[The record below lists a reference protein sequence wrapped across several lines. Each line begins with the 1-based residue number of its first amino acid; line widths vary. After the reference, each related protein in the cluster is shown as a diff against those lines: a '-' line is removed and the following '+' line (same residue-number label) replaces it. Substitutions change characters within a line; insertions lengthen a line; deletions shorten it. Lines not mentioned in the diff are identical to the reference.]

1 MATTTT
7 TESPPA
13 PWRKLFLEHVQ
24 TMPSPEFTLG
34 TARKISTPPDV
45 HYSPRARTCVF
56 RSMFASLPVN
66 PKNEAELNPDRY
78 ESDYLTFTTDC
89 RMDKMAE
96 LMGVVPDPGD
106 GQDEKKKKK
115 ELKLSRRGE
124 LVEAAFWVKDAGT
137 QWRVRGRAY
146 VLGPDLDL
154 PDAGAAAKVVV
165 DDLLSGMRRKKSQ
178 QQRSPPESEE
188 KKEEDWSFGRE
199 VTAHFGNLSP
209 LMRGSF
215 RNPPPGA
222 PVASPVGDGRLKL
235 GQKVTDLHDEVA
247 RANFRVVVVVPT
259 EVDRTDLSDPE
270 RGRRWQYTFRG
281 YGGGGGGGEPEMPGG
296 VVEGGWEK
304 VEVWP

>member
-1 MATTTT
+1 MATTA
-7 TESPPA
+7 ESPAA

-34 TARKISTPPDV
+34 TVRKISTPSGPG
-45 HYSPRARTCVF
+45 YSPRARTCVF
-56 RSMFASLPVN
+56 RGMFASLPVN
-66 PKNEAELNPDRY
+66 PKNEAELNPDAY

-96 LMGVVPDPGD
+96 LMGA
-106 GQDEKKKKK
+106 DEP
-115 ELKLSRRGE
+115 EALKLSRRGE
-124 LVEAAFWVKDAGT
+124 LVEAAFWTKETGT

-146 VLGPDLDL
+146 VLGPDIDSRD
-154 PDAGAAAKVVV
+154 PSSAAKVVA
-165 DDLLSGMRRKKSQ
+165 DELLSGMRRK
-178 QQRSPPESEE
+178 SPFSSSSSSFSEK
-188 KKEEDWSFGRE
+188 KKEEDWRFGRE

-222 PVASPVGDGRLKL
+222 PVALPVGDDRWRL
-235 GQKVTDLHDEVA
+235 GQKVTDLRDEAA
-247 RANFRVVVVVPT
+247 RANFRVVVVVPQ

-270 RGRRWQYTFRG
+270 RPRRWQYAFRG
-281 YGGGGGGGEPEMPGG
+281 YGGGGGGEPEMPGG
-296 VVEGGWEK
+296 VVEDGWEK